1 MAGDAILPAKGRN
14 MDIYGYLKAENSR
27 LFDLIETIIESSD
40 RALQNLLLAEFHRDL
55 PVYLACKSK
64 VFYAACGEH
73 ALVDAFAEHTRDMLA
88 ALEAIGDGDTWNER
102 LAAFRLA
109 LLRHFDEE
117 EHDVFHLAR
126 HCLKRDDAR
135 KLHDAFLAERDGIRS
150 AA

>member
-1 MAGDAILPAKGRN
+1 
-14 MDIYGYLKAENSR
+14 MDIYSHLKAENSR
-27 LFDLIETIIESSD
+27 LFDLIESALESPD
-40 RALQNLLLAEFHRDL
+40 RALQNLLLAEFRRDL
-55 PVYLACKSK
+55 PIYLACKAK

-73 ALVDAFAEHTRDMLA
+73 DLVLAFGAHRRAILA
-88 ALEAIGDGDTWNER
+88 ALEALADGGETGWLDR

-126 HCLKRDDAR
+126 HRLRRDDAR
-135 KLHDAFLAERDGIRS
+135 RLHGDFLAERGGMKT